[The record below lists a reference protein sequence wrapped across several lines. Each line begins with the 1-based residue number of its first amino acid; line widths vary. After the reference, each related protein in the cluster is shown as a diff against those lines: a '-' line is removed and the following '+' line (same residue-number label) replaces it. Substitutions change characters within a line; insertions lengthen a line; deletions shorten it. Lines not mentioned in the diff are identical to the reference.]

1 MKKQKISKKIFQS
14 RKGVS
19 GTISGVF
26 VILICFLALGAIF
39 VYAINLDRYNQVV
52 NERNRMEWEIQNE
65 KFTITHAQ
73 RNDDGAL
80 NVTIFNFGGMTA
92 HFVDMWVTMKN
103 GTSNESLQE
112 LYRVNYHIN
121 PAEQLSEI
129 GAQNVTLLPSGQE
142 VSCIN
147 LTEPVVANIN
157 YTIKVVSERGNV
169 ASYLLEYIAPDDESE
184 GPPLAFSFGSME
196 INWVDPDSESDWHPA
211 FINYLSLDDH
221 VRQASTNGPLY
232 FRAKFTN
239 IWDEPL
245 DISQGSVLF
254 QICVAPAN
262 NKVVGFG
269 GLKYAG
275 PQIWDPGVEITIVYQ
290 CDSAS
295 WSTEGQIAAIF
306 PTGVNE
312 APFVGSAAF
321 TSDVPPSEDDYFSSA
336 ILMDGLLVYKTS

>member
-1 MKKQKISKKIFQS
+1 MKKQNMSKKLFKS

-169 ASYLLEYIAPDDESE
+169 ASYLLEYISPDDDDV
-184 GPPLAFSFGSME
+184 GPPVAFSFGSME
-196 INWVDPDSESDWHPA
+196 INWVDPDNEDDWHPP
-211 FINYLSLDDH
+211 FIHYDSLDQH
-221 VRQASTNGPLY
+221 VRVVGDLY

-245 DISQGSVLF
+245 EISQGSILF
-254 QICVAPAN
+254 QISASGSNV
-262 NKVVGFG
+262 KVYTFG
-269 GLKYAG
+269 GLKVDG
-275 PQIWDPGVEITIVYQ
+275 PQTWDPGVEVTIVYK
-290 CDSAS
+290 CDWAT
-295 WSTEGQIAAIF
+295 WSKNDLKNNLLENADE
-306 PTGVNE
+306 V
-312 APFVGSAAF
+312 PFLGSAAF
-321 TSDVPPSEDDYFSSA
+321 TSSAPVPPASENDYFSSA
-336 ILMDGLLVYKTS
+336 LLMDGLLVYKTS

>member
-1 MKKQKISKKIFQS
+1 MKKQKISKKLFQS

-19 GTISGVF
+19 GAISGVF
-26 VILICFLALGAIF
+26 VILICFLALAAIF

-73 RNDDGAL
+73 RNDNGTL
-80 NVTIFNFGGMTA
+80 NATIFNFGGMTA
-92 HFVDMWVTMKN
+92 HFVDIWVTMKN

-142 VSCIN
+142 VSSIN

-157 YTIKVVSERGNV
+157 YTIKVVSERGNT
-169 ASYLLEYIAPDDESE
+169 ASYLIEYIPDDEPE
-184 GPPLAFSFGSME
+184 GPPVAFSFGSME
-196 INWVDPDSESDWHPA
+196 INWVDPDSEPDWHPP
-211 FINYLSLDDH
+211 FISSSSLDGH
-221 VRQASTNGPLY
+221 VRIDEDLY

-239 IWDEPL
+239 VWDEPL
-245 DISQGSVLF
+245 NISQGSVLF
-254 QICVAPAN
+254 QICVSPSN
-262 NKVVGFG
+262 NKVLGFG
-269 GLKYAG
+269 GLKYVG
-275 PQIWDPGVEITIVYQ
+275 PQIWDPGVEVTIVYK
-290 CDSAS
+290 CDSAN
-295 WSTEGQIAAIF
+295 WSNLGELNDLF
-306 PTGVNE
+306 PGLVTE
-312 APFVGSAAF
+312 APFVGSASF
-321 TSDVPPSEDDYFSSA
+321 SSSVPPSEDDYFSAA

>member
-1 MKKQKISKKIFQS
+1 
-14 RKGVS
+14 
-19 GTISGVF
+19 
-26 VILICFLALGAIF
+26 
-39 VYAINLDRYNQVV
+39 
-52 NERNRMEWEIQNE
+52 MEWEIQNE

-73 RNDDGAL
+73 RNDDGTL

-112 LYRVNYHIN
+112 LYRINYHIN

-169 ASYLLEYIAPDDESE
+169 ASYLLEYISPDDDDV
-184 GPPLAFSFGSME
+184 GPPVAFSFGSME
-196 INWVDPDSESDWHPA
+196 INWVDPDSEPDWHPA
-211 FINYLSLDDH
+211 FIEKDSLDEH
-221 VRQASTNGPLY
+221 VRIDGDLY

-245 DISQGSVLF
+245 NISQGSILF
-254 QICVAPAN
+254 QISAAPSN
-262 NKVVGFG
+262 NKVYAFG
-269 GLKYAG
+269 GLKHDG
-275 PQIWDPGVEITIVYQ
+275 PQIWDPGVEVTMVYR
-290 CDSAS
+290 CDSSS
-295 WSTEGQIAAIF
+295 WTTNDLNALFPGLETE
-306 PTGVNE
+306 V
-312 APFVGSAAF
+312 PFLGSASF
-321 TSDVPPSEDDYFSSA
+321 TSSVPPSEDDYFSSA
-336 ILMDGLLVYKTS
+336 ILMDGLVYKTS

>member
-1 MKKQKISKKIFQS
+1 MSRKLLKS

-19 GTISGVF
+19 GAISGVF
-26 VILICFLALGAIF
+26 VILICFLALAAIF

-65 KFTITHAQ
+65 KFTITYAQ
-73 RNDDGAL
+73 RNDNGTL
-80 NVTIFNFGGMTA
+80 NATIFNFGGMTA
-92 HFVDMWVTMKN
+92 HFVDIWVTMKN

-129 GAQNVTLLPSGQE
+129 GDQNVTLLPSGQE

-169 ASYLLEYIAPDDESE
+169 ASYLLEYISPDDESE
-184 GPPLAFSFGSME
+184 GPPVAFSFGSME
-196 INWVDPDSESDWHPA
+196 INWVDPDNEPDWHPP
-211 FINYLSLDDH
+211 FISSSSLEQH
-221 VRQASTNGPLY
+221 VRIDEDLY

-245 DISQGSVLF
+245 NISQGSVLF

-262 NKVVGFG
+262 NKILGFG
-269 GLKYAG
+269 GLKIEG
-275 PQIWDPGVEITIVYQ
+275 PQIWDPGVEVTIVYK
-290 CDSAS
+290 CDSAT
-295 WSTEGQIAAIF
+295 WSNIGELNDLF
-306 PTGVNE
+306 PGLVTE
-312 APFVGSAAF
+312 APFVGSASF
-321 TSDVPPSEDDYFSSA
+321 TSSVPPSEDDYFSAA